1 VAAIQQIAS
10 RTNLALVWQQSLP
23 RAGHESHGRTQL
35 RRWLRQERHQASGC
49 PTQDSAPDGR
59 EGGSGYRRRTS
70 PLPPESRAAPNQHH
84 EIWRAHASDNSF
96 ALIEPPAASREQA
109 CKQVDAPIS
118 RSGRREARRRSQGM
132 PPPCRQARLDSR
144 SQSPSARYR
153 GPVLHR
159 FNAPWDASPGWL
171 YPQRLPLQLGRVP
184 QLPSRSCPYHPATD
198 LLCQVQAWPRT
209 ARGRG
214 GLGRRVSRCGS
225 DFDRLARCL
234 SRISLGLRRQRR

>member
-1 VAAIQQIAS
+1 MAAIQQIAS

-96 ALIEPPAASREQA
+96 ALIEPPAASRQPRASLQA
-109 CKQVDAPIS
+109 GGRADIEKWAS
-118 RSGRREARRRSQGM
+118 RSTPAISGYAAAVSSSAPRLALSITVGTVSRSSTASIRRPMGRIAGLAISATVAVCNWDGRRSFQAGHARII
-132 PPPCRQARLDSR
+132 P
-144 SQSPSARYR
+144 
-153 GPVLHR
+153 
-159 FNAPWDASPGWL
+159 
-171 YPQRLPLQLGRVP
+171 LPTSCAKSKPGRVP
-184 QLPSRSCPYHPATD
+184 REAEVGSGVGSPAAEATS
-198 LLCQVQAWPRT
+198 T
-209 ARGRG
+209 G
-214 GLGRRVSRCGS
+214 
-225 DFDRLARCL
+225 
-234 SRISLGLRRQRR
+234 